1 MTRVKRG
8 LFYCQYG
15 VGIGHLMR
23 SLNLCRS
30 LIKEFEID
38 FLLGGYDLNLSLDS
52 PRFHLLPLPP
62 LSESD
67 LEGNEKHTKMAQRLK
82 LIEALHTPYDFLITG
97 MFPFSKLDY
106 KREVESLICKLKTLN
121 SHCLVACSQRDSI
134 SQLPLASELETLNII
149 KQYYDLIFVHSDPRI
164 FRLEESFNLT
174 YELTD
179 KLIYTGFIVNPD
191 ADISPKPRQNRIV
204 VSLGSGSFGNELFHA
219 VSKVIPAFFDYQF
232 LFSMGPKAPL
242 LLSKELTRQIQ
253 DDGLKNCE
261 IVNFIDNFPE
271 CLSKSALSISLGG
284 YSIIDAVS
292 TKTPAII
299 YPVNFFDQFARA
311 IKFAR
316 LGFLSIITDLAPE
329 TLIPLM
335 RRTLSMTPPSIQIDM
350 AGTEKT
356 TQQLKQKLGGS
367 EPIPLM

>member
-8 LFYCQYG
+8 LFYCQYD

-23 SLNLCRS
+23 SLNICRS

-52 PRFHLLPLPP
+52 PRFHLLQLPP
-62 LSESD
+62 LGKSD
-67 LEGNEKHTKMAQRLK
+67 QGNEKHEKMAQRLK
-82 LIEALHTPYDFLITG
+82 SIEALHIPYEFLITG
-97 MFPFSKLDY
+97 FFPFSKLGLS
-106 KREVESLICKLKTLN
+106 REIESLICKLKTLN
-121 SHCLVACSQRDSI
+121 SHCLVACSLRDSM
-134 SQLPLASELETLNII
+134 SPLPPAYELKAVNIV
-149 KQYYDLIFVHSDPRI
+149 KQYYDLIFVHSDPHI
-164 FRLEESFNLT
+164 FRLEEVFHLT
-174 YELTD
+174 HELTD

-204 VSLGSGSFGNELFHA
+204 VSMGSGSFGEELFHA
-219 VSKVIPAFFDYQF
+219 VFKVIPAFHDYQF

-242 LLSKELTRQIQ
+242 LLSKELAQQIQ

-284 YSIIDAVS
+284 YSILDAVS
-292 TKTPAII
+292 TRTPALI
-299 YPVNFFDQFARA
+299 YPVELSDQFARA

-316 LGFLSIITDLAPE
+316 LGFLNIIMDLAPE

-356 TQQLKQKLGGS
+356 TQQLKQKLGG
-367 EPIPLM
+367 